1 MCESLDF
8 TQSPWAP
15 PNRID
20 PDGGPFWQPMPI
32 FKCPSRGELDFLHTG
47 PPGPGVPKDSPLGL
61 HYFAVM
67 GAKNGG
73 TCPAP
78 ALTPLWAGAPSA
90 AMPPTASCI
99 FMMLPT
105 APSPKGGDWSAARS
119 SFKDITDGTSKTF
132 LISEV
137 SWDKSLTR
145 TWMIGATPQF
155 AYAGRNLQESMHSF
169 ANPPDN
175 TSSINNDIS
184 FGSTH
189 PGGAHF
195 GFADGSARFVSENIE
210 LDTLKAAASRADGFT
225 TPGFD

>member
-1 MCESLDF
+1 MYFYDVADS
-8 TQSPWAP
+8 S
-15 PNRID
+15 
-20 PDGGPFWQPMPI
+20 
-32 FKCPSRGELDFLHTG
+32 
-47 PPGPGVPKDSPLGL
+47 VPEGWRLVGSKI
-61 HYFAVM
+61 
-67 GAKNGG
+67 K
-73 TCPAP
+73 
-78 ALTPLWAGAPSA
+78 
-90 AMPPTASCI
+90 
-99 FMMLPT
+99 
-105 APSPKGGDWSAARS
+105 
-119 SFKDITDGTSKTF
+119 FKDITDGTSKTF
-132 LISEV
+132 LIGEV

-145 TWMIGATPQF
+145 TWMIGDTPQF
-155 AYAGRNLQESMHSF
+155 AYAGRNLRESMHSF